1 MQDQGHGH
9 VQGQGQGQG
18 HGQGHGMIKPA
29 KLADA
34 IADHLETLIRE
45 GVLRPGEKLLPERE
59 LALKLDVSRP
69 SLRDALVKLE
79 ERGLLATGRNGTH
92 IADFLAPIAGPL
104 AGLLQSDPNAT
115 FHYLEFRNAIEAEA
129 AALAAQRA
137 TDLDRAAIRN
147 LADRM
152 KAAHGQD
159 DPSEEADVDAQ
170 LHFAIYEAAHNLVML
185 HIMGALSDML
195 RKDVFY
201 NRERLYTRSGVREL
215 LLGQHLAIAEAVL
228 AGDAEA
234 ARAAASAHVSFTMQ
248 TLHEIRDDDARRE
261 ASLRRIGRGDL
272 IDSEA

>member
-1 MQDQGHGH
+1 MQ
-9 VQGQGQGQG
+9 
-18 HGQGHGMIKPA
+18 GMIKPA

-79 ERGLLATGRNGTH
+79 ERGLLVTGRNGTH
-92 IADFLAPIAGPL
+92 IAQFLAPIAAPL
-104 AGLLQSDPNAT
+104 ATLLQSDPNST
-115 FHYLEFRNAIEAEA
+115 FHYLEFRSSIEVA
-129 AALAAQRA
+129 AAGLAAQRA
-137 TDLDRAAIRN
+137 TDLDREAIRN

-152 KAAHGQD
+152 RSAHGQD
-159 DPSEEADVDAQ
+159 DPTEEADVDAQ
-170 LHFAIYEAAHNLVML
+170 LHLAIYEAAHNTVML

-195 RKDVFY
+195 RNDVFY
-201 NRERLYTRSGVREL
+201 NRERLYTRAGVRDL
-215 LLGQHLAIAEAVL
+215 LLDQHLAIADAVV
-228 AGDAEA
+228 AGDADA
-234 ARAAASAHVSFTMQ
+234 ARAAAQAHVSFTIQ
-248 TLHEIRDDDARRE
+248 TLREIRDDDARLE